1 MQRPILPSGCHRIC
15 SRLKKKRTEKVPISL
30 PRVQIAEYENH
41 YQDKPKWDIYDKLS
55 HDRRAGNDYEGFF
68 RELCD
73 RYQMD
78 FTPFYEHWGMSV
90 SGSERE
96 YASRYPLLDKQI
108 WKINPLSDDPFEDV
122 GQYETSSFRY
132 RVNRSAWKV
141 AAWDSEGRETRTRS
155 INLSLIGRL
164 RTIFW
169 MAIPI
174 LTGVLTFLPI
184 TEGIRILRA
193 NFHIMWSSTWE
204 RSRR

>member
-1 MQRPILPSGCHRIC
+1 MDVIGLFTAKEEANR
-15 SRLKKKRTEKVPISL
+15 KKSLYLL

-96 YASRYPLLDKQI
+96 YASRYPLLDKQSG
-108 WKINPLSDDPFEDV
+108 K
-122 GQYETSSFRY
+122 
-132 RVNRSAWKV
+132 
-141 AAWDSEGRETRTRS
+141 
-155 INLSLIGRL
+155 
-164 RTIFW
+164 
-169 MAIPI
+169 
-174 LTGVLTFLPI
+174 
-184 TEGIRILRA
+184 
-193 NFHIMWSSTWE
+193 
-204 RSRR
+204 